1 MTLLMKIEKIAEQV
15 AGRLNDEEKAR
26 LQRAVEA
33 LGSGEMKVFAV
44 SSGRWLVANGRGA
57 TYNVARTQ
65 DGWSCSC
72 PDFTHRNVRCKHIFA
87 AYLAEK
93 SGLVQPASPAP
104 STSPNG
110 HEPSKEASGEDQQP
124 QPQPQPAQAEP
135 QAAPTGEGLDPVDPV
150 VPWGKRKGQRLS
162 QIAQEDPEYL
172 FFLARR
178 MEPRSDEDRVLQEA
192 ARTLLADLVAEA
204 VERAFADPA
213 AMPVLPFG
221 EEKGTPLTKCHP
233 KWVAVLAKKGTED
246 ARSFQDLVLYE
257 VARRIQAQRQAKK
270 RQARALDAE
279 VFLRAVQEVARET
292 AREAVREAV
301 LAALEAVREREA
313 DQEAVLT
320 DLADLRRRVERLER
334 LVAALRPLAERE
346 AALAAR

>member
-1 MTLLMKIEKIAEQV
+1 MTPKNTI
-15 AGRLNDEEKAR
+15 N
-26 LQRAVEA
+26 VEA
-33 LGSGEMKVFAV
+33 EVEARRKRAEEAITSGKYRVTRVQKGQWRVE
-44 SSGRWLVANGRGA
+44 NGGGTA
-57 TYNVARTQ
+57 YTVVVQ
-65 DGWSCSC
+65 DGKPSCDC
-72 PDFTHRNVRCKHIFA
+72 PDFQNRGSVIGTCKHIEMIRA
-87 AYLAEK
+87 
-93 SGLVQPASPAP
+93 LVRNSKPAQPASPAP

-110 HEPSKEASGEDQQP
+110 HEPSKEASGEGQQP
-124 QPQPQPAQAEP
+124 QPQPQPAQP
-135 QAAPTGEGLDPVDPV
+135 QAAPTGEGLKDPV

-172 FFLARR
+172 FFLAWR

-233 KWVAVLAKKGTED
+233 KWVAVLAKKGMED

-270 RQARALDAE
+270 RQARASLDAE

-313 DQEAVLT
+313 DQEAILT
-320 DLADLRRRVERLER
+320 DLADLRRRVERLEKA
-334 LVAALRPLAERE
+334 VSALRPLAERE

>member
-87 AYLAEK
+87 AYLAQRA
-93 SGLVQPASPAP
+93 GLVQPA
-104 STSPNG
+104 NG
-110 HEPSKEASGEDQQP
+110 HEPEEASSQPEPP
-124 QPQPQPAQAEP
+124 QPPPQPAQP
-135 QAAPTGEGLDPVDPV
+135 DQAAPTGEGLDPVDPV

-270 RQARALDAE
+270 RQARASSLDAE

-313 DQEAVLT
+313 DQEAILT

-334 LVAALRPLAERE
+334 AERALRHAAERE
-346 AALAAR
+346 ALLAAR

>member
-1 MTLLMKIEKIAEQV
+1 
-15 AGRLNDEEKAR
+15 
-26 LQRAVEA
+26 
-33 LGSGEMKVFAV
+33 
-44 SSGRWLVANGRGA
+44 
-57 TYNVARTQ
+57 
-65 DGWSCSC
+65 
-72 PDFTHRNVRCKHIFA
+72 
-87 AYLAEK
+87 
-93 SGLVQPASPAP
+93 
-104 STSPNG
+104 
-110 HEPSKEASGEDQQP
+110 
-124 QPQPQPAQAEP
+124 
-135 QAAPTGEGLDPVDPV
+135 V

-178 MEPRSDEDRVLQEA
+178 MEPRSESDRVLQEA

-221 EEKGTPLTKCHP
+221 EEKGKPLDKAHP
-233 KWVAVLAKKGTED
+233 KWAAILAKKED

-270 RQARALDAE
+270 RQARASLDAE

-346 AALAAR
+346 ALLAAR

>member
-1 MTLLMKIEKIAEQV
+1 MTPETISKIASRIAE
-15 AGRLNDEEKAR
+15 RINDEEKAR
-26 LQRAVEA
+26 LQRAVEG
-33 LGSGEMKVFAV
+33 LTSGQMTV
-44 SSGRWLVANGRGA
+44 VAGPDGWRVLNGQGKAYEVR
-57 TYNVARTQ
+57 NS

-87 AYLAEK
+87 AYLAQRA
-93 SGLVQPASPAP
+93 GLVQPA
-104 STSPNG
+104 NG
-110 HEPSKEASGEDQQP
+110 HEPSKEASGEGQQP
-124 QPQPQPAQAEP
+124 QPQPQPAQPDQAEP

-257 VARRIQAQRQAKK
+257 VARRIQALRQAKK
-270 RQARALDAE
+270 RQARAMDAQALLGTMHE
-279 VFLRAVQEVARET
+279 VV
-292 AREAVREAV
+292 REAVREAV
-301 LAALEAVREREA
+301 LAALEAARQAAADSEA
-313 DQEAVLT
+313 ITA
-320 DLADLRRRVERLER
+320 DLDDLRRRVERLER
-334 LVAALRPLAERE
+334 ALGALRHVAERE
-346 AALAAR
+346 ALLAAR

>member
-1 MTLLMKIEKIAEQV
+1 
-15 AGRLNDEEKAR
+15 
-26 LQRAVEA
+26 
-33 LGSGEMKVFAV
+33 
-44 SSGRWLVANGRGA
+44 
-57 TYNVARTQ
+57 
-65 DGWSCSC
+65 
-72 PDFTHRNVRCKHIFA
+72 
-87 AYLAEK
+87 
-93 SGLVQPASPAP
+93 
-104 STSPNG
+104 
-110 HEPSKEASGEDQQP
+110 
-124 QPQPQPAQAEP
+124 
-135 QAAPTGEGLDPVDPV
+135 V

-270 RQARALDAE
+270 RQARASLDAE

-292 AREAVREAV
+292 AKEAVKEAV

-334 LVAALRPLAERE
+334 ALGALRHVAERE

>member
-1 MTLLMKIEKIAEQV
+1 MKRRCDMNEKQMKIIDTIA
-15 AGRLNDEEKAR
+15 ARWAARLAEEEKAR

-33 LGSGEMKVFAV
+33 LKGGAVRFLRAGDEIRVINGE
-44 SSGRWLVANGRGA
+44 GRSYKIRRSEDRW
-57 TYNVARTQ
+57 Q
-65 DGWSCSC
+65 CSC
-72 PDFTHRNVRCKHIFA
+72 PDFMNRGKVNGWRCKHLL
-87 AYLAEK
+87 AYFLAERA
-93 SGLVQPASPAP
+93 GLVAEP
-104 STSPNG
+104 SPNG
-110 HEPSKEASGEDQQP
+110 HEPSEPEEASGAQP
-124 QPQPQPAQAEP
+124 QPQPQPAQA
-135 QAAPTGEGLDPVDPV
+135 APTGEGLDPV

-270 RQARALDAE
+270 RQARASLDAE

-313 DQEAVLT
+313 DQEAILT

-334 LVAALRPLAERE
+334 ALGALRHAAERE

>member
-1 MTLLMKIEKIAEQV
+1 MNEKQMKIIDTIA
-15 AGRLNDEEKAR
+15 ARWAARLAEEEKAR

-33 LGSGEMKVFAV
+33 LKGGAVRFLRAGDEIRVINGE
-44 SSGRWLVANGRGA
+44 GRSYTIRRSEDRW
-57 TYNVARTQ
+57 Q
-65 DGWSCSC
+65 CSC
-72 PDFTHRNVRCKHIFA
+72 PDFMNRGKVNGWRCKHLL
-87 AYLAEK
+87 AYFLAERA
-93 SGLVQPASPAP
+93 GLVAEP
-104 STSPNG
+104 SPNG
-110 HEPSKEASGEDQQP
+110 HEPEEASSQPEPPQPPP
-124 QPQPQPAQAEP
+124 QPQPQPAQA
-135 QAAPTGEGLDPVDPV
+135 APTGEGLKDPV

-172 FFLARR
+172 FFLAWR
-178 MEPRSDEDRVLQEA
+178 MEPRSDEDRVLQEV

-270 RQARALDAE
+270 RQARASLDAE

-313 DQEAVLT
+313 DQEAILT

-334 LVAALRPLAERE
+334 ALGALRHVAERE

>member
-1 MTLLMKIEKIAEQV
+1 MTPKNTI
-15 AGRLNDEEKAR
+15 N
-26 LQRAVEA
+26 VEA
-33 LGSGEMKVFAV
+33 EVEARRKRAEAALASGQYRIERVAPT
-44 SSGRWLVANGRGA
+44 RWTVTNGDGVA
-57 TYNVARTQ
+57 YNITVQ
-65 DGWSCSC
+65 DGKPVCDC
-72 PDFTHRNVRCKHIFA
+72 PDYRNRGDAIGTCKHIEMVRLHA
-87 AYLAEK
+87 KRRRA
-93 SGLVQPASPAP
+93 QPASPAP
-104 STSPNG
+104 STPNG
-110 HEPSKEASGEDQQP
+110 HEPKDVPEASGEGQQP
-124 QPQPQPAQAEP
+124 QPQPQPAQPDQAEP

-221 EEKGTPLTKCHP
+221 EEKGKPLDKAHP
-233 KWVAVLAKKGTED
+233 KWAAILAKKGTED

-270 RQARALDAE
+270 RQARASLDAE

-313 DQEAVLT
+313 DREAILT

>member
-1 MTLLMKIEKIAEQV
+1 
-15 AGRLNDEEKAR
+15 
-26 LQRAVEA
+26 
-33 LGSGEMKVFAV
+33 MKVFAV

-87 AYLAEK
+87 AYLAQRA
-93 SGLVQPASPAP
+93 GLVQPASP
-104 STSPNG
+104 NG
-110 HEPSKEASGEDQQP
+110 HEPSEPEEASGAQP
-124 QPQPQPAQAEP
+124 QPQPQPAQP
-135 QAAPTGEGLDPVDPV
+135 DQAAPTGEGRDPV

-178 MEPRSDEDRVLQEA
+178 MEPRSSSDRVLQEA

-221 EEKGTPLTKCHP
+221 EEKGKPLDKAHP
-233 KWVAVLAKKGTED
+233 KWAAILAKKGPED
-246 ARSFQDLVLYE
+246 ARSWKDLVLYE
-257 VARRIQAQRQAKK
+257 VARRLQQRRLQERRKK
-270 RQARALDAE
+270 ASSLDAE
-279 VFLRAVQEVARET
+279 VFLRAVQEVTRET
-292 AREAVREAV
+292 AKEAVREAV

-320 DLADLRRRVERLER
+320 DLADLRRRLERLEKA
-334 LVAALRPLAERE
+334 VSALRHVAERE